1 MGDGLAD
8 CKLESIGWKT
18 YLQQRRGTSK
28 ITINK
33 LVAVG
38 AGLEK
43 GQFLYCYLAKDK
55 KERQV
60 VVVYLD
66 GKPRGKQNGNF

>member
-1 MGDGLAD
+1 MGVEVVDPR
-8 CKLESIGWKT
+8 LESFGWKT
-18 YLQQRRGTSK
+18 YLQNRRGTSK

-55 KERQV
+55 SDRSI

-66 GKPRGKQNGNF
+66 GKPREKR

>member
-1 MGDGLAD
+1 MIVDPRI
-8 CKLESIGWKT
+8 ETFGWKT
-18 YLQQRRGTSK
+18 YLQQRGGTSK

-33 LVAVG
+33 AVAVG

-43 GQFLYCYLAKDK
+43 GQFLYCYLAKDRE
-55 KERQV
+55 ERPI

-66 GKPRGKQNGNF
+66 GRPREKD

>member
-1 MGDGLAD
+1 MTGVIDPR
-8 CKLESIGWKT
+8 LESFGWKT

-28 ITINK
+28 IAINK
-33 LVAVG
+33 LIAVR

-43 GQFLYCYLAKDK
+43 GQHLYCYLAKD
-55 KERQV
+55 RNGRSM

-66 GKPRGKQNGNF
+66 GKPRETL

>member
-1 MGDGLAD
+1 MGVKVVDY
-8 CKLESIGWKT
+8 KLESIGWKS

-43 GQFLYCYLAKDK
+43 GQFLYCYLAKDRD
-55 KERQV
+55 ERPI

-66 GKPRGKQNGNF
+66 GRERKKK